1 MCCIFVQAVC
11 FIPEHS
17 PKISVSFST
26 SHLYRQNGICGECS
40 GILYEMESMPKIAT
54 PEEELA
60 YLREQIAQK
69 EAALAQRAVAPDETD
84 RAYLVAEQL
93 RAHHAASAEVLAPA
107 FQINEATKASEADAI
122 LADLNLGGSEAAVKS
137 LQQTMETKGIKNA
150 LAVLE
155 RLGQPE
161 VADDFHR
168 FLVRYVAAGLPALG
182 LDEQAPRF
190 KALHMTLY
198 EIALPAPKS
207 GEAPSREKV
216 LKELISGMEQFYAGL
231 LSVGAAAPGEPN
243 YFALELAVPADS
255 PELQFYAA
263 VPNGKRNLFEKQLL
277 AIFPDAHLVLQPH
290 DYNVFVPGGTA
301 LTAVAKLAEHPAL
314 PLKEYADFDYD
325 PINAVMNA
333 FAKIERMGEGA
344 ALQIIIE
351 PRGERHVSH
360 YRKILQALRKGKKKV
375 EAFDTPETTLGEV
388 AHDLREM
395 LFSSSKPKDEEKA
408 KEAEAR
414 QVEENKTFIEQVE
427 KKIASPIVGTTIR
440 LAVSSGDAGIADQVL
455 GDLEASFNQFANT
468 QGNRIEFRRVSARRE
483 AARVLEDFSFRLP
496 ESRAIPLSLRELT
509 TLYHFPPIGIE
520 SSPHLKQARFTH
532 APAPLTLA
540 REGVLFGINSYR
552 GAETAVHMSPED
564 RLRHFYIIGQ
574 TGTGKTGLMK
584 SLITQ
589 DIKNGDGC
597 CFIDPH
603 GSDILDILAAV
614 PPERYNDVIY
624 FDPADL
630 SRPLGLNF
638 LEYDMARPEQ
648 KTFIV
653 NELLMIFKRL
663 YGDVP
668 ESMGPAFEQYF
679 RNATLLVME
688 DPSTGSTILDIARV
702 LSNKEFR
709 EAKLARSMNPI
720 VNQFWQE
727 IATKAG
733 GDAALENIV
742 PYITNKFDDFTA
754 NDFIRPIVGQQQS
767 SFNFRE
773 VMDSKKILLVN
784 LSKGRLG
791 ERNANLLGLII
802 VGKLFMAALSRADN
816 PRAAFPPF
824 YLYIDEFQNV
834 TTDSIPGIL
843 SEARKYKLSLAMAHQ
858 FLSQIDDKTRG
869 AVFGNVGNMAVFR
882 VGEED
887 AEFFAKQ
894 FAPVFKALD
903 FVNIENRN
911 AYVKIL
917 TNGVP
922 QQPFDLKTPDLPPA
936 NPAQVDDLIH
946 LSALT
951 YGRDRATVENTIRE
965 RYLSK

>member
-1 MCCIFVQAVC
+1 
-11 FIPEHS
+11 
-17 PKISVSFST
+17 
-26 SHLYRQNGICGECS
+26 
-40 GILYEMESMPKIAT
+40 MESIPKLAT

-60 YLREQIAQK
+60 YLRTQVARKEAELAGSGAPQERAQIISEQIQ
-69 EAALAQRAVAPDETD
+69 
-84 RAYLVAEQL
+84 
-93 RAHHAASAEVLAPA
+93 AHRAASEEVLARDYRL
-107 FQINEATKASEADAI
+107 NEATKASEAEAV
-122 LADLNLGGSEAAVKS
+122 LAELELGGSEQAVRG
-137 LQQTMETKGIKNA
+137 LQRTMEEKGIKNA

-155 RLGQPE
+155 RLNNPRL
-161 VADDFHR
+161 ADDFHR
-168 FLVRYVAAGLPALG
+168 YLVRYVAAGLPAQG
-182 LDEQAPRF
+182 LDEKAPRF
-190 KALHMTLY
+190 KALRMTLY
-198 EIALPAPKS
+198 EIALPGPKS
-207 GEAPSREKV
+207 EEPQSRAKT

-231 LSVGAAAPGEPN
+231 LSVGEATPGEPG
-243 YFALELAVPADS
+243 YYTLELAVPADS

-277 AIFPDAHLVLQPH
+277 AIFPDASLTLQPR
-290 DYNVFVPGGTA
+290 DYNIFVDRGTTLA
-301 LTAVAKLAEHPAL
+301 SVAHLAEHPAL
-314 PLKEYADFDYD
+314 PLKEYLEFDYD

-333 FAKIERMGEGA
+333 FAKIEHTGEGA

-351 PRGERHVSH
+351 PRGDRHVKH
-360 YRKILQALRKGKKKV
+360 YRKILQALRKGEKRQ
-375 EAFDTPETTLGEV
+375 EAFSTPETILGEV
-388 AHDLREM
+388 ARDLGKT
-395 LFSSSKPKDEEKA
+395 LFSSKPKDEEKA
-408 KEAEAR
+408 KEAETR
-414 QVEENKTFIEQVE
+414 QAEENKAHVEQLE
-427 KKIASPIVGTTIR
+427 KKIATPIVGTTIR
-440 LAVSSGDAGIADQVL
+440 LAVSSGDAGVASQVL

-468 QGNRIEFRRVSARRE
+468 QGNRLEFARVSARR
-483 AARVLEDFSFRLP
+483 APQTLEDFSFRLP
-496 ESRAIPLSLRELT
+496 ASDALPLSLRELT
-509 TLYHFPPIGIE
+509 TVYHFPPSGIE
-520 SSPHLKQARFTH
+520 SAPHLKQARAAH
-532 APAPLTLA
+532 APAPLNLPQK
-540 REGVLFGINSYR
+540 GILLGINAYR
-552 GAETAVHMSPED
+552 GVATEVRMAPED
-564 RLRHFYIIGQ
+564 RLRHLYIIGQ

-584 SLITQ
+584 SMIIQ

-614 PPERYNDVIY
+614 PPERYEDVIY

-630 SRPLGLNF
+630 SRPFALNF
-638 LEYDMARPEQ
+638 LEYDLSRPEQ

-653 NELLMIFKRL
+653 NELLMIFRRL

-688 DPSTGSTILDIARV
+688 DPSSGSTILDIARV
-702 LSNKEFR
+702 LASSEFR
-709 EAKLARSMNPI
+709 QEKLSKSMNPI
-720 VNQFWQE
+720 VNQFWNE
-727 IATKAG
+727 IAGKAG
-733 GDAALENIV
+733 GEAALENIV

-754 NDFIRPIVGQQQS
+754 NDFIRPIVGQQHS

-843 SEARKYKLSLAMAHQ
+843 SEARKYKLSLSMAHQ
-858 FLSQIDDKTRG
+858 FLNQIEEKTRN

-894 FAPVFKALD
+894 FAPTFETLD

-911 AYVKIL
+911 AYVKMLVGGI
-917 TNGVP
+917 P
-922 QQPFDLKTPDLPPA
+922 QKPFDMKTPDLPPA
-936 NPAQVDDLIH
+936 NPAQTDDLIQ

-951 YGRDRATVENTIRE
+951 YGRDRATVETMIRE
-965 RYLSK
+965 RYLSN